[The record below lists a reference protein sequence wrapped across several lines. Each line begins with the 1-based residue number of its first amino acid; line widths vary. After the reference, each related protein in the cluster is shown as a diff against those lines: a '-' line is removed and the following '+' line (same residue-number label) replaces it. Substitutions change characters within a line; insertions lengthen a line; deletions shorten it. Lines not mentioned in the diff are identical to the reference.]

1 MKVLLVDDD
10 LLVCKGLRKLIPW
23 ESFGFDTVL
32 EAHNGETAYAL
43 AIANSPDLIL
53 SDISMPVMDGLAF
66 CEKIS
71 KTMADTPVILL
82 SAYESFD
89 YARTAM
95 KFGVA
100 HYLLKPI
107 DKPKMEEMKNII
119 TEIIAQKAD
128 RTQALGMLGGNLRT
142 ELAIA
147 LHAADYTWVTNLLE
161 TRIRGLDVGVSE
173 KKTLY
178 IALVHMLCESLAET
192 DTAHY
197 LQIPREAALREV
209 MQLQSVVSLENYVQE
224 LFFGVLREAENRL
237 TNKDD
242 VIIGK
247 VKEYIAANYANEDL
261 SVAYLSQIF
270 YVSPSYLGTVFKNST
285 GVGLSAYITECR
297 VEKACEELKKP
308 FGKVSDAA
316 AMVGFHDPLYFT
328 KVFKKV
334 KGITPSE
341 YQSLHI

>member
-43 AIANSPDLIL
+43 AVSSSPDLIL
-53 SDISMPVMDGLAF
+53 SDISMPVLDGLGF

-89 YARTAM
+89 YARAAM
-95 KFGVA
+95 KYGVT

-107 DKPKMEEMKNII
+107 DKQKIEELKNII

-128 RTQALGMLGGNLRT
+128 RTQALGILGGNLRA
-142 ELAIA
+142 ELAEA
-147 LHAADYTWVTNLLE
+147 LHKGDYNWVTGLLE
-161 TRIRGLDVGVSE
+161 TRIRGLDIGMSE

-178 IALVHMLCESLAET
+178 IALVHLLCEFLESEGT
-192 DTAHY
+192 QRY
-197 LQIPREAALREV
+197 LQASRETALREV
-209 MQLQSVVSLENYVQE
+209 MLLQSAASLENYVQE
-224 LFFGVLREAENRL
+224 LFFGVMREAENRL
-237 TNKDD
+237 SGKDD
-242 VIIGK
+242 LIIGK
-247 VKEYIAANYANEDL
+247 VKEYIAAHYAHEDL
-261 SVAYLSQIF
+261 SVSYLAQIF
-270 YVSPSYLGTVFKNST
+270 YVSPSYLGTIFKSGT
-285 GVGLSAYITECR
+285 GTGLSAFITEYR
-297 VEKACEELKKP
+297 VKKACEELTKP
-308 FGKVSDAA
+308 FGKVADAA
-316 AMVGFHDPLYFT
+316 AAVGFRDPLYFA

-334 KGITPSE
+334 KGVTPSE
-341 YQSLHI
+341 YQSLHM